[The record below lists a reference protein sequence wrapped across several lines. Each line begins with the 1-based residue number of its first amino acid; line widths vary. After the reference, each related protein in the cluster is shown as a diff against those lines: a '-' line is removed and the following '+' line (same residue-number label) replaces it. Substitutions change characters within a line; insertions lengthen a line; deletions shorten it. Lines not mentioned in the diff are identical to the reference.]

1 MVNNAS
7 RFTHNRTDVLSIT
20 NQRIKRI
27 LWYIIECHLIFIND
41 NKIYSL
47 KELKS
52 NSKIKPEEY
61 FRTKFVDEYLRRNK
75 HLLQIFQMEDVFFG
89 KEESEFYKDNFRIE
103 QEDFIDIYIRDSG
116 LQSYWGN
123 KEEVY
128 FAIECKRIKQL
139 SDARDYV
146 TDIEKFCNRSHINMR
161 LPFEGQIAFIEN
173 PKLTQTTIVDKINSS
188 LHSNNYITTNSYLTS
203 TKIHSTL
210 DCSYLST
217 HKKNFSPN
225 QKFSIYHLMFD
236 YSKVVLD
243 S

>member
-1 MVNNAS
+1 MVNNAF
-7 RFTHNRTDVLSIT
+7 RFTRNRSDVLSIT

-27 LWYIIECHLIFIND
+27 LWYIIECYLIFIND
-41 NKIYSL
+41 NKTYSL

-89 KEESEFYKDNFRIE
+89 KEESEFYKDNFKIE

-123 KEEVY
+123 KEEIY

-139 SDARDYV
+139 SDARDYLS
-146 TDIEKFCNRSHINMR
+146 DIEKFCNRSHINTR

-173 PKLTQTTIVDKINSS
+173 PKLTQTTIIDKINSI
-188 LHSNNYITTNSYLTS
+188 LLSNKLIRTDSYLVATE
-203 TKIHSTL
+203 IHKKLNCAFHSI
-210 DCSYLST
+210 

-225 QKFSIYHLMFD
+225 QQFAIYHLMLD
-236 YSKVVLD
+236 YSGIVI

>member
-1 MVNNAS
+1 MVNNAF
-7 RFTHNRTDVLSIT
+7 RFTRNRSDVLSIT

-27 LWYIIECHLIFIND
+27 LWYIIECYLIFIND
-41 NKIYSL
+41 NKTYSL

-89 KEESEFYKDNFRIE
+89 KEESEFYKDNFKIE

-116 LQSYWGN
+116 LQSYWCN
-123 KEEVY
+123 KEEIY

-139 SDARDYV
+139 SDARDYLS
-146 TDIEKFCNRSHINMR
+146 DIEKFCNRSHINTR

-173 PKLTQTTIVDKINSS
+173 PKLTQTTIIDKINSI
-188 LHSNNYITTNSYLTS
+188 LLSNKLIRTDSYLVATE
-203 TKIHSTL
+203 IHKKLNCAFHSI
-210 DCSYLST
+210 

-225 QKFSIYHLMFD
+225 QQFAIYHLMLN
-236 YSKVVLD
+236 YSKVVIK
-243 S
+243 

>member
-1 MVNNAS
+1 MVNNAF
-7 RFTHNRTDVLSIT
+7 RFTRNRSDVLSIT

-27 LWYIIECHLIFIND
+27 LWYIIECYLIFIND
-41 NKIYSL
+41 NKTYSL

-75 HLLQIFQMEDVFFG
+75 HLLQIFQMEDIFFG
-89 KEESEFYKDNFRIE
+89 KEESEFYKDNFKIE

-116 LQSYWGN
+116 LQSYWCN
-123 KEEVY
+123 KEEIY

-139 SDARDYV
+139 SDARDYLS
-146 TDIEKFCNRSHINMR
+146 DIEKFCNRSHINTR

-173 PKLTQTTIVDKINSS
+173 PKLTQTTIIDKINSI
-188 LHSNNYITTNSYLTS
+188 LLSNKLIRTDSYLVATE
-203 TKIHSTL
+203 IHKKLNCAFHSI
-210 DCSYLST
+210 

-225 QKFSIYHLMFD
+225 QQFAIYHLMLD
-236 YSKVVLD
+236 YSGIVI